1 MTVDALGLLRIVH
14 RVTGFLI
21 GLSPAQLTG
30 LAEGRISLGIADDAS
45 LDPVPQRSRQEVARD
60 RSSRPAPARAPVPGG
75 EAVDYAEIAAML
87 RKQDTEEDGLAYLQ
101 AIRPRGR
108 KPIKSDLIAVAK
120 ELNLTLPASVT
131 VADATRRL
139 LNHAIGN
146 RRKYEG
152 LRP

>member
-1 MTVDALGLLRIVH
+1 
-14 RVTGFLI
+14 
-21 GLSPAQLTG
+21 
-30 LAEGRISLGIADDAS
+30 
-45 LDPVPQRSRQEVARD
+45 
-60 RSSRPAPARAPVPGG
+60 VPGG

-108 KPIKSDLIAVAK
+108 KPLKSDLIAVAK